1 MWPGSPAP
9 ARAGPTRG
17 PGRGVRDAGGQA
29 AIEEPLLPG
38 GQVHQ
43 PGIEQRQAGDL
54 GQPPARTGPQGDD
67 GFVQDGGHRFVGVP
81 GPIAASAMSPR
92 ASPVRAARAAARTV
106 AAVQPPVARSRI
118 LAVWGPI
125 FSSKPL
131 RHSSRVSSGVMA
143 RSAELKL
150 RFSARRRRSAPGGSW
165 RARTTRR
172 CSVSRREAMWSIRAP
187 ASGRA

>member
-81 GPIAASAMSPR
+81 GADRRLGHVPQGLAGAGGPR
-92 ASPVRAARAAARTV
+92 RGQDGGRRPATGGAVQDLGGLGADLQLEAAAAQLEGLIRCHGEV
-106 AAVQPPVARSRI
+106 RRAQVEV
-118 LAVWGPI
+118 LGP
-125 FSSKPL
+125 
-131 RHSSRVSSGVMA
+131 A
-143 RSAELKL
+143 
-150 RFSARRRRSAPGGSW
+150 
-165 RARTTRR
+165 
-172 CSVSRREAMWSIRAP
+172 
-187 ASGRA
+187 